1 MDDPTESQTPRRS
14 PALPIAIVAVV
25 LAAVS
30 AAVVFVVA
38 SSSGSQFDPV
48 ETAKLAPADTHY
60 FMAFNTDFASDPWTA
75 VPRLLTALDIEQDVR
90 DDLDDAVA
98 EDDLDFDDDVRPVLG
113 TVRRAGM
120 AAQYTSDGGEWVLF
134 IDSRDPQ
141 RVLDIGWGTS
151 VLDSTER
158 DDELGLD
165 FDLYFDR
172 SDRTDTPTAVTLHD
186 GIIYIAD
193 SPAHISNFIRRQQNT
208 APLSDSDRFRSAIDD
223 VQADAL
229 LVAYANGNVLDNSDF
244 SDIVDTLVETG
255 DVDPRDA
262 TLAFA
267 VTARDNGFGAR
278 AVIALESGFG
288 SFAPALT
295 GTTDL
300 ATISGMTPDDALFLF
315 AGSGLHDSLVDAL
328 ESVGDDPMV
337 TDTLAPFEDLLG
349 LDLEEDLIALFG
361 NSYGFAMGGNGLT
374 SEQTD
379 FSDMWALGLIESTDP
394 VRLSERLDLVSSE
407 LQFFICNCD
416 LGVIVVDSGNYVSLQ
431 WPDAALSDAT
441 LDEDPAF
448 IATLEL
454 LGRDPTNLLFVN
466 ISELPVELLRG
477 PGSSLGAD
485 PDDYDMDLTVLPGF
499 AVATHADD
507 TSFSIDFVLP
517 VTTQE

>member
-1 MDDPTESQTPRRS
+1 M
-14 PALPIAIVAVV
+14 
-25 LAAVS
+25 
-30 AAVVFVVA
+30 
-38 SSSGSQFDPV
+38 
-48 ETAKLAPADTHY
+48 
-60 FMAFNTDFASDPWTA
+60 
-75 VPRLLTALDIEQDVR
+75 
-90 DDLDDAVA
+90 
-98 EDDLDFDDDVRPVLG
+98 
-113 TVRRAGM
+113 
-120 AAQYTSDGGEWVLF
+120 
-134 IDSRDPQ
+134 
-141 RVLDIGWGTS
+141 
-151 VLDSTER
+151 
-158 DDELGLD
+158 
-165 FDLYFDR
+165 
-172 SDRTDTPTAVTLHD
+172 
-186 GIIYIAD
+186 
-193 SPAHISNFIRRQQNT
+193 
-208 APLSDSDRFRSAIDD
+208 
-223 VQADAL
+223 
-229 LVAYANGNVLDNSDF
+229 
-244 SDIVDTLVETG
+244 ETG